1 MAVIANGPL
10 GRVYLPPTIEQIEAA
25 ESARPDWSP
34 GMDLPNNP
42 RDFKTP
48 NYGLTKFSDLFT
60 SRQLVALATF
70 SDLVPITMEKARIDA
85 INAGITDDNIGLDA
99 GGRGAT
105 AYAQAVGTYLSFAVD
120 YATNYWSTITT
131 PAEGFIRGT
140 FSRQALPMTWDFA
153 EAPPFGSTSG
163 NWMAG
168 IEWISKALSF
178 LPGSNSGFA
187 MQADAAAQKISSGK
201 LISTDPP
208 YYDNIGYADLSDFFY
223 VWQRKT
229 LRPIFPGLY
238 ATLAVPKAEELVATP
253 YRHGGKIQA
262 ENFFLNGM
270 TRAIQNLVDQA
281 HPAFPITI
289 YYAFKQSET
298 KENSGTASTGWETF
312 LEAILRAGF
321 AINGT
326 WPMRTERGA
335 RSIGIGSNALASSII
350 LVCSKRESIATIS
363 RRDFQRELREQMPE
377 ALEVMIGGQAGATP
391 IAPVDLAQA
400 AIGPGMAIF
409 SKYAGVLEAD
419 GTTMSV
425 HSALIM
431 INKEITDFL
440 TPDAG
445 NYDADTLFC
454 SAWFDQFGWS
464 KGAFGEADV
473 LARGKGTSV
482 DGVKDAG
489 VIESGGGKV
498 RLLKW
503 QEYPADWDPETDNR
517 TPVWESLHQLI
528 RVLNQKG
535 ESDAGALL
543 ARMPERAEQIR
554 QLAYHLYTLCE
565 RKKWA
570 EEARAYNEL
579 ITSWHG
585 IVTAS
590 QDAGVKGTQADFE
603 F

>member
-1 MAVIANGPL
+1 
-10 GRVYLPPTIEQIEAA
+10 
-25 ESARPDWSP
+25 
-34 GMDLPNNP
+34 
-42 RDFKTP
+42 
-48 NYGLTKFSDLFT
+48 
-60 SRQLVALATF
+60 
-70 SDLVPITMEKARIDA
+70 
-85 INAGITDDNIGLDA
+85 
-99 GGRGAT
+99 
-105 AYAQAVGTYLSFAVD
+105 
-120 YATNYWSTITT
+120 
-131 PAEGFIRGT
+131 
-140 FSRQALPMTWDFA
+140 
-153 EAPPFGSTSG
+153 
-163 NWMAG
+163 
-168 IEWISKALSF
+168 
-178 LPGSNSGFA
+178 
-187 MQADAAAQKISSGK
+187 
-201 LISTDPP
+201 
-208 YYDNIGYADLSDFFY
+208 
-223 VWQRKT
+223 
-229 LRPIFPGLY
+229 
-238 ATLAVPKAEELVATP
+238 
-253 YRHGGKIQA
+253 
-262 ENFFLNGM
+262 
-270 TRAIQNLVDQA
+270 
-281 HPAFPITI
+281 
-289 YYAFKQSET
+289 
-298 KENSGTASTGWETF
+298 
-312 LEAILRAGF
+312 
-321 AINGT
+321 
-326 WPMRTERGA
+326 MRTERGA